1 MNEYFV
7 PGSVPAPNSPGSS
20 AAIRAEFSSIA
31 TAFDKLPVLAGS
43 ANEFVTVNATGT
55 ALIASGFLFSDF
67 VTLSGAQTLTN
78 KTLAWADNTW
88 LGFESGATKV
98 AGTAADNVLLLA
110 ENAKLPALDG
120 SQLTNLTPAALGIV
134 PLVNGGTGASDL
146 VNAQANLGIN
156 LKADANNAVLTGA
169 PTCPTPPVGNSS
181 ARLANTQF
189 VTDTITAIG
198 AAIPSDATPLMDGV
212 AAAGTHNFVSRDD
225 HVHPTDT
232 TRAPASAGTAA
243 GTRFTPA
250 GGVAATNVQAAIS
263 ELDSEKA
270 PIASPTLTGTPATT
284 TPLTSDNST
293 RIASTAFVQS
303 LLAQQPPGVEVSD
316 SAPLM
321 NGTVAPG
328 TGVEASRYDHVHPT
342 DTSRAPI
349 ASPSFTGTVTA
360 PQRFNVTQSYGA
372 LQVAGA
378 DVFRFGS
385 DNSGQLAGFRNKII
399 NGDCRISQRGHV
411 AAVNNTWTFGGSD
424 RICFGPTGFTS
435 LSGTIVRGA
444 DIENYAFYW
453 QTAAV
458 STTGS
463 GTISFQTRIEAADT
477 KSLNGKTVT
486 ARVRVYHNAGS
497 TLTARITLNKPTTNA
512 NVFSA
517 QTVLAQAAF
526 SCPSD
531 AVQDITVTYTLGS
544 QEALLGLAVNVDW
557 LGVGAVTG
565 KTFAT
570 TNWQLEEGSIATTQE
585 RRPTGVETAL
595 CMRYFE
601 RQNYSQNAIVV
612 TGTALSNVFAFA
624 SLNYFRKIWNPTITI
639 TSGIVPFKV
648 PSANAGGT
656 WISELVDVNTARIAT
671 TGASGLVAGD
681 ACPVFVEAA
690 GQYIDISS
698 EL

>member
-7 PGSVPAPNSPGSS
+7 PGAVPAPNSPGSS
-20 AAIRAEFSSIA
+20 AIIRAEFTSIA
-31 TAFDKLPVLAGS
+31 AAFDKLPVLAGS
-43 ANEFVTVNATGT
+43 AGEFVIVNETGT
-55 ALIASGFLFSDF
+55 AMIASGFLFSDF
-67 VTLSGAQTLTN
+67 VTLSAAQTLTN

-146 VNAQANLGIN
+146 ANAQANLGIN

-225 HVHPTDT
+225 HVHP
-232 TRAPASAGTAA
+232 
-243 GTRFTPA
+243 
-250 GGVAATNVQAAIS
+250 V
-263 ELDSEKA
+263 
-270 PIASPTLTGTPATT
+270 
-284 TPLTSDNST
+284 
-293 RIASTAFVQS
+293 
-303 LLAQQPPGVEVSD
+303 
-316 SAPLM
+316 
-321 NGTVAPG
+321 
-328 TGVEASRYDHVHPT
+328 

-399 NGDCRISQRGHV
+399 NGDCRISQRGNV

-435 LSGTIVRGA
+435 LSGTIVRAA

-453 QTAAV
+453 QIAAV

-497 TLTARITLNKPTTNA
+497 TLTARITLNKPTTTA

-585 RRPTGVETAL
+585 RRPIGVETAL

-612 TGTALSNVFAFA
+612 TGTALSIAYASA
-624 SLNYFRKIWNPTITI
+624 SLNYFRKIGNPTITI
-639 TSGIVPFKV
+639 TSGIVPLKV
-648 PSANAGGT
+648 PTANAGGT
-656 WISELVDVNTARIAT
+656 WISELADVNTARIAT
-671 TGASGLVAGD
+671 TGAWGLVAGD
-681 ACPVFVEAA
+681 ACPVFVEAV